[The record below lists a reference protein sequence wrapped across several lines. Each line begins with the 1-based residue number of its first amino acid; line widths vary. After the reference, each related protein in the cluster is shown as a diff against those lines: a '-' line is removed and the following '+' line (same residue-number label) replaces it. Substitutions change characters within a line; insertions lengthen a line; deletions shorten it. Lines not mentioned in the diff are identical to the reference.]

1 MRSENW
7 TPVDLWIVDHLPV
20 GATLTG
26 LLGLLRITDVVTG
39 GRVVAARGLRGLA
52 ARLDPAAAAIS
63 VVAPAAASVAVPAA
77 APAAARVKR
86 AHLAATYFELSSTP
100 TWSNGWYPVGGRI
113 AGRPRSGDDRWT

>member
-26 LLGLLRITDVVTG
+26 LLGLLRITDVVAG
-39 GRVVAARGLRGLA
+39 GRVAAARGLCGLA
-52 ARLDPAAAAIS
+52 ARLDPAAAA
-63 VVAPAAASVAVPAA
+63 VPAT
-77 APAAARVKR
+77 APMTAARAER
-86 AHLAATYFELSSTP
+86 AHLTATY
-100 TWSNGWYPVGGRI
+100 GWYPVSGRI